1 MVAGDLWCSVPIRL
15 CVLTATYFLVGSKGI
30 CFHVEESR
38 HNLNQ
43 TAPVKSDNTQVSHIH
58 NFTLSLQ
65 LNCY

>member
-1 MVAGDLWCSVPIRL
+1 MVAGDLRCSVPIRL

-38 HNLNQ
+38 R
-43 TAPVKSDNTQVSHIH
+43 NTQVSHIH